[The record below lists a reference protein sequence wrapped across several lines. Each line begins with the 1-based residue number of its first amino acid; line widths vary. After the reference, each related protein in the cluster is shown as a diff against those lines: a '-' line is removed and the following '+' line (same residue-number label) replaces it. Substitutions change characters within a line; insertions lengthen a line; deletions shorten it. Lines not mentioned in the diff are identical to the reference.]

1 MDDEHED
8 DDGIDAA
15 RSGCRNEDTVTGRVE
30 YRSPIQVKSA
40 TELQMAAWNRVGR
53 TLRESMER
61 EKASSR

>member
-1 MDDEHED
+1 MKTMMESMRR
-8 DDGIDAA
+8 GAA
-15 RSGCRNEDTVTGRVE
+15 VGNEEAKVTGRVE